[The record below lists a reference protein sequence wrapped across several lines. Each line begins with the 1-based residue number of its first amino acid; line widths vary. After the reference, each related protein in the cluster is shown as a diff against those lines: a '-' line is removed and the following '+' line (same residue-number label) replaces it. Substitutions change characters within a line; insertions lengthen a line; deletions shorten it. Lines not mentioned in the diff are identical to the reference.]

1 VLGSLARA
9 WLPVILWC
17 AVIFSLSAVP
27 SLGTG
32 LGDWDLVLRKLA
44 HVAEYAVLAVLL
56 VRATQR
62 PWVALVLGVLYAVSD
77 ECHQTFVRGREG
89 RPRDVVIDSV
99 GLIIGVLASR
109 RVSARRVTA

>member
-1 VLGSLARA
+1 VLGSLVRA

-17 AVIFSLSAVP
+17 AVIFAFSAIP

-32 LGDWDLVLRKLA
+32 LGVWDLILRKLA
-44 HVAEYAVLAVLL
+44 HVTEYAILAALL

-62 PWVALVLGVLYAVSD
+62 PSIALALGALYAVSD
-77 ECHQTFVRGREG
+77 EFHQTFVRGREG

-99 GLIIGVLASR
+99 GLVIGVLATH
-109 RVSARRVTA
+109 RVRARRVTA